1 MLRTNLST
9 RPFYNT
15 RAVRAAL
22 AAVAIVVLGLILFNT
37 VEIVRLNAAQQTL
50 GANEASAK
58 DEAGRLRSQ
67 AARIRSQIDRKELE
81 TVAAAAKEANSLID
95 QRAFSW
101 TGLLSTLETTLPADV
116 RIRAIQ
122 PKLESGAF
130 IVVISLEARSAEDID
145 TFIEALE
152 QSGQF
157 RNVLPLV
164 QQSTDDDLLQAT
176 VEGAYVAAAQPA
188 EAVQ

>member
-15 RAVRAAL
+15 RAVQAVVAAF
-22 AAVAIVVLGLILFNT
+22 AVVVLGLTAFNT
-37 VEIVRLNAAQQTL
+37 IEIVRLNAAQRTL

-58 DEAGRLRSQ
+58 GEAGRLRTE

-81 TVAAAAKEANSLID
+81 TVAVAAKEANSLID

-101 TGLLSTLETTLPADV
+101 TGLLSTLETTLPGDV

-122 PKLESGAF
+122 PKLETGAF
-130 IVVISLEARSAEDID
+130 IVVISLEARRAEDID

-157 RNVLPLV
+157 RNVLPVV
-164 QQSTDDDLLQAT
+164 QQSADGLLEAT
-176 VEGAYVAAAQPA
+176 IEGAYVATGQPA
-188 EAVQ
+188 EAAP